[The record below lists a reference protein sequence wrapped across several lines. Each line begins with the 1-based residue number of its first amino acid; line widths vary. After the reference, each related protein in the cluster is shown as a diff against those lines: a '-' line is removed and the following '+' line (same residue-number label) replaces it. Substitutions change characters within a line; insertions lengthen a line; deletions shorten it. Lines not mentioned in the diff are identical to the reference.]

1 RRPPSHQRSVPGPP
15 GEGAA
20 RGGCIPGCS
29 AAVSGVRRLNRAV
42 QCGPGLV
49 DRSALMSRPGARWTA
64 QLEGYRGIDRTIL
77 SPIDLSIPIA
87 LRPTELPEVSAW

>member
-1 RRPPSHQRSVPGPP
+1 MHPGML
-15 GEGAA
+15 
-20 RGGCIPGCS
+20 RGRLGR
-29 AAVSGVRRLNRAV
+29 RRLTRAV

-49 DRSALMSRPGARWTA
+49 DRSALMSSPGARWTA

-87 LRPTELPEVSAW
+87 LRPTEPSEVSAW